1 MSCGSSPIAGNIK
14 DKLVV
19 QLHKQFAGYLYVV
32 HFEPRIISGGRLGE
46 PPGREKL
53 AVLLIF
59 EAAALRPTLA
69 LLKLCRVFFA
79 VKVLDFPCQ
88 SKGLLFPVS

>member
-1 MSCGSSPIAGNIK
+1 MSCGSSPITGNIK

-19 QLHKQFAGYLYVV
+19 QLHKQFAGYLHVA
-32 HFEPRIISGGRLGE
+32 HFKLRIISGGKLGE

-53 AVLLIF
+53 ALLLIF
-59 EAAALRPTLA
+59 EEATLRATLA